1 MRKIILISLS
11 LIFIYSVTGF
21 AQSGSSLGI
30 GGNTAIA
37 RGVDALYWNP
47 ANLAF
52 QQKNY
57 PKFQMIIYSF
67 NAGGGNNSFSFNTF
81 NDYIGDGES
90 IYLTEDDKNS
100 IMDEIDDD
108 GLKFDLNAGIS
119 AFSFKIKNFGFGI
132 EARAYGNIKIPKAL
146 YRNILFEL
154 GHNTY
159 DYSVDGEGMGVT
171 KFKFSY
177 GKTFVRNKRLELPF
191 GKSVILREIAGGIS
205 LSYLKGVGYFDMEKS
220 EATVSIDDNGIL
232 ADIES
237 RAKYATFGSGI
248 GLDLGFGA
256 ITEDNWSFG
265 LVFENLL
272 GNINWND
279 ETEISEIKLDV
290 EDRKFAM
297 GAGQWEDFDEDNS
310 LTDTTYAIDAF
321 SESLPI
327 NFRIGIAKEL
337 NDMFLINLEFA
348 NENKIFYSSIGGRI
362 KLGFL
367 HWFLSLKNGLG
378 NVHWNT
384 ALAFDLKNFIF
395 DIGLSTRGGMSIAGS
410 KGFFLGST
418 MRIGF

>member
-1 MRKIILISLS
+1 MRKILLLSLS
-11 LIFIYSVTGF
+11 IILIYSVSGF

-37 RGVDALYWNP
+37 RGVDAIYWNP

-52 QQKNY
+52 QPKDY
-57 PKFQMIIYSF
+57 PKFQMILYSF
-67 NAGGGNNSFSFNTF
+67 TAGGGNNSFSFNSF

-90 IYLTEDDKNS
+90 VYLTEDDKNS
-100 IMDEIDDD
+100 ILDEIDDD
-108 GLKFDLNAGIS
+108 GLKFDFNGGFS
-119 AFSFKIKNFGFGI
+119 ALSFRIKNFGFGI
-132 EARAYGNIKIPKAL
+132 EARAYGNFKIPKAV

-154 GHNTY
+154 GHDTY

-177 GKTFVRNKRLELPF
+177 GKTIVRDKRLELPF
-191 GKSVILREIAGGIS
+191 GKSIILREIAVGVAM
-205 LSYLKGVGYFDMEKS
+205 SYLKGVGFFDVEQNK
-220 EATVSIDDNGIL
+220 ATVSIDDNGIL

-237 RAKYATFGSGI
+237 KAKYAAFGSGI
-248 GLDLGFGA
+248 GLDIGFGA
-256 ITEDNWSFG
+256 VTEDNWSFG

-272 GNINWND
+272 GNINWDD

-297 GAGQWEDFDEDNS
+297 GAGQWEDIDEDKS
-310 LTDTTYAIDAF
+310 FTDTTYAIGAF
-321 SESLPI
+321 SESLPM

-337 NDMFLINLEFA
+337 NDMFLVNLEFA
-348 NENKIFYSSIGGRI
+348 NENKIFYSSVGGRI

-367 HWFLSLKNGLG
+367 HWFFSLKNGFG

-384 ALAFDLKNFIF
+384 AFAFDFKNFIF
-395 DIGLSTRGGMSIAGS
+395 DIGLSTRGGMSIADS
-410 KGFFLGST
+410 KGFFVGST